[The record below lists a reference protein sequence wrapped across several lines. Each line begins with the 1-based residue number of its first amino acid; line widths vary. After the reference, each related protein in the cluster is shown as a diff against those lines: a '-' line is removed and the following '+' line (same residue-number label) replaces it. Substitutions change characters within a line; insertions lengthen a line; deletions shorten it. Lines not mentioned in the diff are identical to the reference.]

1 MPADT
6 AVNVNENTTAV
17 GTFAATQGAP
27 APVYSL
33 SGTDAA
39 SFNINS
45 STALVAFNVAPDYE
59 TKTSYS
65 FIVTATNSEGSDTQT
80 VTVNVVDIDE
90 VIPVITLL
98 GNSVVTHEA
107 LSTYTD
113 AGATATDNVDGDLTG
128 SIVVTNNVN
137 ASVVGSYT
145 VLYDV
150 DDAAVN
156 LLYKFS
162 RTVNVVDTVIPVI
175 TVTGSAT
182 VNHTLGDVYTDSG
195 ATATDAYDG
204 NITSNIVT
212 TNPVNVNVEDTYL
225 VLYNVQ
231 DAAGNSA
238 TQQSRT
244 VVVAAAPDVTAPVL
258 SSPTATNVGS
268 YAASGSATTDEA
280 NGVLHYVAS
289 TNASET
295 AGTIQAGTNNIPVT
309 TTGAQAVSISG
320 LADNTLYYLH
330 FVHEDNAGNL
340 SNVVSSSS
348 FTTDEATGGGFI
360 SYEAWMESLPA
371 GSWTSKLRGFLESQ
385 GLSGSTTRMLYTY
398 LKSVS
403 SGTSH
408 NERKEDWKDGGWN

>member
-1 MPADT
+1 MAIGVIWDNIWDEAVWDNSIWAQT
-6 AVNVNENTTAV
+6 A
-17 GTFAATQGAP
+17 GG
-27 APVYSL
+27 
-33 SGTDAA
+33 GD
-39 SFNINS
+39 
-45 STALVAFNVAPDYE
+45 
-59 TKTSYS
+59 
-65 FIVTATNSEGSDTQT
+65 VTA
-80 VTVNVVDIDE
+80 
-90 VIPVITLL
+90 PVITLI
-98 GNSVVTHEA
+98 GNAVVTHEVQTA
-107 LSTYTD
+107 YSD
-113 AGATATDNVDGDLTG
+113 AGASAVDDTDGDITVN
-128 SIVVTNNVN
+128 IVVTNNVN
-137 ASVVGSYT
+137 ANVVGSYS

-150 DDAAVN
+150 DDAAANSAIQV
-156 LLYKFS
+156 S

-371 GSWTSKLRGFLESQ
+371 GSWTSKLRGF
-385 GLSGSTTRMLYTY
+385 
-398 LKSVS
+398 
-403 SGTSH
+403 
-408 NERKEDWKDGGWN
+408 